1 MRSLCILSKG
11 DDWKRGEKYIVVE
24 RMMIEKT
31 KFSWNFHM
39 ILTKYFLMLFALFF
53 VICFWIV
60 DTFLTISQKCMR
72 EIVVWYNFWYE
83 HGRKRLYK
91 KENCESFCYLET
103 LILTSLIWRLAP
115 EFPNVLSLWACA

>member
-1 MRSLCILSKG
+1 MYLSEG
-11 DDWKRGEKYIVVE
+11 DDWKKGWEIVVD
-24 RMMIEKT
+24 RMMIEKA
-31 KFSWNFHM
+31 KFFLKNFHIM
-39 ILTKYFLMLFALFF
+39 ILTKYFLMLFASFF

-72 EIVVWYNFWYE
+72 EIIVWYNLWYE
-83 HGRKRLYK
+83 HGGKRLYK
-91 KENCESFCYLET
+91 KENCKSFCYLET